1 MNSSASKSADACQ
14 KKCKLDQNCLFYKF
28 DEKSKQCSTFSTAA
42 KTCSAVIGSA
52 DLILKACPK
61 NKTKSMFVYPP
72 LPSYFLSFL
81 LIIFFMLAL
90 LRRISFL
97 TTIYG
102 LYYSHNYTHFANL
115 NFLHAGPLWAALKY
129 CIYTLLSDLWVLS
142 MFRLSFRFLS
152 YTIRLINT
160 YYCYYY

>member
-1 MNSSASKSADACQ
+1 
-14 KKCKLDQNCLFYKF
+14 
-28 DEKSKQCSTFSTAA
+28 
-42 KTCSAVIGSA
+42 
-52 DLILKACPK
+52 
-61 NKTKSMFVYPP
+61 MFVYPP

-160 YYCYYY
+160 YYCYYYQILLCVKIYTKDGVKKDGQHQKNCQQNILPDTHLQFQLKY